1 MRGTSHINCS
11 LRGLRNVVTLKFTSK
26 KGRPPSAFLLS
37 SPLYQSPLL
46 LSCKGCNRRNRTE
59 EKRERKQCAAVAP
72 SSASLSTPPPSP
84 SLPPSPHPTF
94 LPSSKQPRSIDARPR
109 PLRRRPRESPQ
120 HPTLRGGR
128 GGGVREAGAVGSSRL
143 VAVASLPAR
152 LLASKYRCCIS
163 RQLTPPICT
172 QGGAVVQ
179 VVDTSIH
186 NLSTLWK
193 RWARR
198 PLVTV

>member
-11 LRGLRNVVTLKFTSK
+11 LRGLRGLRNVVTLKFTSK
-26 KGRPPSAFLLS
+26 KGRPPSALLLS
-37 SPLYQSPLL
+37 SPLSLSISSSPAKAATGGTEQRRRERESSARLL
-46 LSCKGCNRRNRTE
+46 LPLRPHYPHRRPR
-59 EKRERKQCAAVAP
+59 
-72 SSASLSTPPPSP
+72 SLSRPPSL
-84 SLPPSPHPTF
+84 SLLIPPSF

-152 LLASKYRCCIS
+152 LPASE
-163 RQLTPPICT
+163 
-172 QGGAVVQ
+172 
-179 VVDTSIH
+179 
-186 NLSTLWK
+186 
-193 RWARR
+193 
-198 PLVTV
+198 